1 MSHGRTWARFAV
13 AGTAAFGLWAVIV
26 NHEIIHW
33 PYEATK
39 RVAMVLLAF
48 VLAAIAAVPLWLR
61 WRGPWTRAALV
72 VVLALLAGEVHRDWL
87 RYCDA
92 VEDAG
97 VPPIEL
103 MHPVTTMDL
112 KRVHFEQALPGL
124 AVPRLRVV
132 QLTDLHITEALPS
145 DYYARIEREIA
156 ASDPDL
162 LFLTGDYLSATSRFP
177 LLERWLSTLPR
188 ARYGNYAVLGNHE
201 YWTDP
206 ARATQVLAR
215 AGVVVLSGRCT
226 LVPIPGSTG
235 IRLCG
240 TDAPWGP
247 GLTPEAV
254 AAGAP
259 GDSPLFVLAHTHEI
273 MQRVR
278 PLGTRVLFTGHTHG
292 GQMRLP
298 LIGAIILPGG
308 RRYDV
313 GHFNVDGLHLWV
325 SAGVGADE
333 PPVRIYCPPELVE
346 VDFTR

>member
-1 MSHGRTWARFAV
+1 MNGRRMLLRLLI

-39 RVAMVLLAF
+39 RVAIVLLAF
-48 VLAAIAAVPLWLR
+48 VLAAGAAVPLWLR

-72 VVLALLAGEVHRDWL
+72 IVLALLVGELRRAWL
-87 RYCDA
+87 RYCDV

-103 MHPVTTMDL
+103 LHPVTTLDL
-112 KRVHFEQALPGL
+112 KRVHFDQKLAGLP
-124 AVPRLRVV
+124 VPRLRVV
-132 QLTDLHITEALPS
+132 QLTDLHITEALPG

-162 LFLTGDYLSATSRFP
+162 LVMTGDYLSAASRFP
-177 LLERWLSTLPR
+177 LLERWLQALPR

-201 YWTDP
+201 YWVDP
-206 ARATQVLAR
+206 ARATDVLTR
-215 AGVVVLSGRCT
+215 AGVVVLSGKCT
-226 LVPIPGSTG
+226 LVPIPGSSG

-247 GLTPEAV
+247 GLTAATV

-259 GDSPLFVLAHTHEI
+259 GDSPLFVLAHTHEN
-273 MQRVR
+273 MDKVR
-278 PLGTRVLFTGHTHG
+278 PLGARVLFTGHTHG

-298 LIGAIILPGG
+298 LIGAIIIPSG

-313 GHFNVDGLHLWV
+313 GHFVVDGLHLWV

-333 PPVRIYCPPELVE
+333 PPLRIYCPPELVE

>member
-1 MSHGRTWARFAV
+1 MTKGRAALRLLI
-13 AGTAAFGLWAVIV
+13 AGAAAFGLWALIV
-26 NHEIIHW
+26 DHEIIEW
-33 PYEATK
+33 PQEAQK
-39 RVAMVLLAF
+39 RMAGVLLAF
-48 VLAAIAAVPLWLR
+48 VLAAVAAVPLWLR
-61 WRGPWTRAALV
+61 WRGPWTRGAVA
-72 VVLALLAGEVHRDWL
+72 VVLVLFAGEVRRAWL
-87 RYCDA
+87 RYDDA

-103 MHPVTTMDL
+103 LHPITTLDL
-112 KRVHFEQALPGL
+112 KRVHFDQPLPGL
-124 AVPRLRVV
+124 PVPRLRVV

-156 ASDPDL
+156 ASAPDL
-162 LFLTGDYLSATSRFP
+162 LVMTGDYLSVLSRLP
-177 LLERWLSTLPR
+177 LLERWLAALPR

-206 ARATQVLAR
+206 ARVSDALSR
-215 AGVVVLSGRCT
+215 AGVVVLSGKCT
-226 LVPIPGSTG
+226 LVPIPGSSG
-235 IRLCG
+235 LRLCG

-247 GLTPEAV
+247 GLTADTI

-259 GDSPLFVLAHTHEI
+259 GDSPLFVLAHSHENKE
-273 MQRVR
+273 RVI
-278 PLGTRVLFTGHTHG
+278 PLGARVIFAGHTHG

-298 LIGAIILPGG
+298 LIGAIVIPSG

-313 GHFNVDGLHLWV
+313 GHFLVDGAHLWV

-333 PPVRIYCPPELVE
+333 PPLRIYCPPELVE